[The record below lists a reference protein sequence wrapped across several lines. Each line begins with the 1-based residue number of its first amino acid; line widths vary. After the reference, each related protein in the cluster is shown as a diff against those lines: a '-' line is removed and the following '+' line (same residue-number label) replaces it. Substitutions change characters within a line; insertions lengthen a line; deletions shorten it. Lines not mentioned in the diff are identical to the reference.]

1 MRMQNHHP
9 QNKFRSNRLSIKA
22 FHPMSHTVKIISI
35 IAVTHNVNHY
45 QVDKPKGYKFTPGQ
59 ATDLTI
65 NEPDWK
71 DKKNPFTFTSLNS
84 DPYLEFTIK
93 SYADSEEGVTEHLS
107 KLKPGDEFIISDAWG
122 AIEYKG
128 EGYFI
133 AGGAGITPF
142 IAILRQL
149 YRDGKIGDN
158 KLFFSNKTEDD
169 FIMADELKLMLGD
182 NAIFTTSNDNDGKG
196 DHRRINAEFLKD
208 EVSDFKKHFYVCGPD
223 PMVKEI
229 AETLEKLGA
238 KADSVVFEK

>member
-1 MRMQNHHP
+1 
-9 QNKFRSNRLSIKA
+9 
-22 FHPMSHTVKIISI
+22 MSHTVKIISI
-35 IAVTHNVNHY
+35 SPVTHNVNRY
-45 QVDKPKGYKFTPGQ
+45 KVEKPQGFTFTPGQ

-65 NEPDWK
+65 NQPEWK
-71 DKKNPFTFTSLNS
+71 DKQNPFTFTSLNS

-93 SYADSEEGVTEHLS
+93 SYADSEEGVTDHLS

-149 YRDGKIGDN
+149 HKDGKIDGN
-158 KLFFSNKTEDD
+158 KLFFSNKTQQD
-169 FIMADELKLMLGD
+169 IILADELKQILG
-182 NAIFTTSNDNDGKG
+182 NNVIFTTTEDKDEPG
-196 DHRRINAEFLKD
+196 DHRRINADFLKA
-208 EVSDFKKHFYVCGPD
+208 EVGDFKKHFYICGPD

-229 AETLEKLGA
+229 SETLEKLGA
-238 KADSVVFEK
+238 KADSVIFEK